1 MRGGRVSRCSIVSAS
16 LSLVLTNVESN
27 FEVAMLRLCTGSG
40 HIQDQVP
47 RRHHVE
53 VAEAG
58 FAARPVRHPSTW
70 DQEPTPRERGCAIG
84 KTRLVGW
91 HIALNSYEAITPYSN
106 GPDQTRRSIAH
117 KEPVEE

>member
-1 MRGGRVSRCSIVSAS
+1 MWNRI
-16 LSLVLTNVESN
+16 

-58 FAARPVRHPSTW
+58 FAARPVRYLLTW
-70 DQEPTPRERGCAIG
+70 DQEPTPRERGCTIG
-84 KTRLVGW
+84 KARSVGW
-91 HIALNSYEAITPYSN
+91 HIALNSYEAITPHSN

-117 KEPVEE
+117 REPLEE

>member
-1 MRGGRVSRCSIVSAS
+1 MVC
-16 LSLVLTNVESN
+16 LY
-27 FEVAMLRLCTGSG
+27 TGSG

-58 FAARPVRHPSTW
+58 FAARPVRYLLTW
-70 DQEPTPRERGCAIG
+70 DQEPTPRERGCTIG
-84 KTRLVGW
+84 KARSVGW
-91 HIALNSYEAITPYSN
+91 HIALNSYEAITPHSN

-117 KEPVEE
+117 REPLEE